1 MNNQALAIV
10 FVWHQNDNDVV
21 KEIIDYSSILL
32 SRDVSK
38 PFSRSLSIPIFFYTN
53 WKEMEVPNEINI
65 EADNILIFPFISM
78 NMVISENWKS
88 YISSLCLLNNG
99 NIIPIAVDEYA
110 FNIGSNINIKNFI
123 RIKDHGIL
131 VKEKVFLAIA
141 HEIYRYGLNEN
152 FTKLEIGTKS
162 ALKIFI
168 SHAKDKENGIY
179 VAKEIKKYIDKSAM
193 QSFFDATDIAPGYR
207 FDNEIIENIKYSS
220 VLAINSDIY
229 SSRYWCQREIQVAK
243 QYDRPI
249 LEVDV
254 LSRDMDRKFPY
265 ATNIPVVR
273 INIADGISEDELIRI
288 LTMMLIETI
297 RFYYSKVQLNRT
309 KTFEGLIMRC
319 SRPPEIADL
328 EKVLIKAEN
337 SNSIICNYEAIMY
350 PDPPIYS
357 EEVQFIENLGIKVFT
372 PLTKDGKCF
381 SRKKIGIS
389 ISEIM
394 QEELIKIG
402 QDETHLIKLSQY
414 VSRYLLSREATLIY
428 GGDLREGGFTEY
440 LFLEAQILKDR
451 LKLSE
456 IHLLNYVAWPIYL
469 DDERKYNEW
478 KAKYVDLAKMIEVDV
493 DLHSEMI
500 IDDKVFLPPNSSENR
515 FIWAKSLTK
524 MRNEMIRNCDVRIC
538 AGGKKSGY
546 KGKLPGVIEEILI
559 SIQEKRPI
567 FLLGGFG
574 GVTQS
579 VCKLIETGVTSEVFS
594 EKWQKDNNSNYQEIL
609 QLYENSGEKI
619 DYDQIVN
626 LIKGVDLKNGL
637 SAEENKLLFN
647 TVFIDEAIVLILK
660 GIQNIYS

>member
-1 MNNQALAIV
+1 MNSQPLAII
-10 FVWHQNDNDVV
+10 FVWHQKDNDLI
-21 KEIIDYSSILL
+21 KEIIDYSSMLL

-53 WKEMEVPNEINI
+53 GKEIEVPNEINI
-65 EADNILIFPFISM
+65 EADNILVFPFISM
-78 NMVISENWKS
+78 NMVISEKWKS
-88 YISSLCLLNNG
+88 YIGDLCLLKNG
-99 NIIPIAVDEYA
+99 NIIPIAVDEFA
-110 FNIGSNINIKNFI
+110 FNIGSKININNFI
-123 RIKDHGIL
+123 RMKDYNELI
-131 VKEKVFLAIA
+131 KEKVFLAIA

-152 FTKLEIGTKS
+152 FTKLDIGTKS

-179 VAKEIKKYIDKSAM
+179 VATEIKKYIDNSVM

-207 FDNEIIENIKYSS
+207 FDDEIIENIKQSS

-254 LSRDMDRKFPY
+254 LNRDMDRKFPY

-273 INIADGISEDELIRI
+273 INIADGISEEELVRI

-297 RFYYSKVQLNRT
+297 RFYYSKVQLDIAN
-309 KTFEGLIMRC
+309 TFVGSIMRC

-328 EKVLIKAEN
+328 EKVLTKDEN
-337 SNSIICNYEAIMY
+337 SNAIICNYEAIMY

-357 EEVQFIENLGIKVFT
+357 EEVQFIERLGIKVFT

-381 SRKKIGIS
+381 SGKKVGIS

-414 VSRYLLSREATLIY
+414 VARYLLGREATLIY

-451 LKLSE
+451 LKSSE

-469 DDERKYNEW
+469 ADERKYNEW

-493 DLHSEMI
+493 DSCSGMI
-500 IDDKVFLPPNSSENR
+500 ANDKVFLPPDSVENR
-515 FIWAKSLTK
+515 FIWAKSLSK
-524 MRNEMIRNCDVRIC
+524 MRNEMIKNCDVRIC

-546 KGKLPGVIEEILI
+546 KGKMPGVLEEIVV
-559 SIQEKRPI
+559 SIQEERPI

-579 VCKLIETGVTSEVFS
+579 VCKLIETGVASEFFS
-594 EKWQKDNNSNYQEIL
+594 EEWQNDNNLSYQEL
-609 QLYENSGEKI
+609 LHLYENSGEKI
-619 DYDQIVN
+619 DYNEIVN
-626 LIKGVDLKNGL
+626 LIKEADLKNGL
-637 SAEENKLLFN
+637 SADENKVLFN
-647 TVFIDEAIVLILK
+647 TIFIDEAVVLILK
-660 GIQNIYS
+660 GIQNIFS

>member
-1 MNNQALAIV
+1 MNTQALAIV

-38 PFSRSLSIPIFFYTN
+38 PFSRSLSMPIFFYTN

-65 EADNILIFPFISM
+65 EVDNMLIFPFISM
-78 NMVISENWKS
+78 NMVISEKWKS
-88 YISSLCLLNNG
+88 YISSLCNNG
-99 NIIPIAVDEYA
+99 NIIPVAVDEYA
-110 FNIGSNINIKNFI
+110 FKIGSEINIKNFI
-123 RIKDHGIL
+123 RIKDHSIL

-152 FTKLEIGTKS
+152 FTKLGIGTKS

-179 VAKEIKKYIDKSAM
+179 VAKEIKKYIDNSAM

-207 FDNEIIENIKYSS
+207 FDNEIIENIKCSS
-220 VLAINSDIY
+220 ILAINSDIY
-229 SSRYWCQREIQVAK
+229 SSRYWCQREIQVEK

-254 LSRDMDRKFPY
+254 LNRDMDRKFPY

-273 INIADGISEDELIRI
+273 INIADGISEEELIRI

-297 RFYYSKVQLNRT
+297 RFYYSKMQLDRT
-309 KTFEGLIMRC
+309 KTLDGSIMRC

-328 EKVLIKAEN
+328 EKVLIKDEK
-337 SNSIICNYEAIMY
+337 SNLIKCNYEAIMY

-357 EEVQFIENLGIKVFT
+357 EEVQFIEKLGIKVFT

-381 SRKKIGIS
+381 SQKKIGIS

-394 QEELIKIG
+394 QEELIQIG

-414 VSRYLLSREATLIY
+414 VSRYFLSREATLIY

-493 DLHSEMI
+493 DLHSGML

-515 FIWAKSLTK
+515 FIWAKSLSK
-524 MRNEMIRNCDVRIC
+524 MRNKMIKNCDVRIC

-546 KGKLPGVIEEILI
+546 KGKIPGVIEEILI
-559 SIQEKRPI
+559 SIQEERPI

-594 EKWQKDNNSNYQEIL
+594 EEWQKDNNLNYQELL
-609 QLYENSGEKI
+609 QLYENYGEKI
-619 DYDQIVN
+619 DYDEIVN